1 LENESR
7 LILANHIDIAA
18 FGGLFYLSLYLAGKL
33 HVLDNRGEVWKTYVV
48 LVPTLAAALI
58 AISRIMDARH
68 HPFDVI
74 SGSLLGV
81 LTAFAA
87 YRQYF
92 PPVSESWRKG
102 RAYPIRSWGTEP
114 LGPESKHQEREM
126 ARDQGV
132 EPLRTAAAREDEE
145 HLADVY
151 AGAPNPAAGH
161 DDFDQHQHP
170 AYRHAGPSLA
180 PQPPS
185 HPPTANTSQRGHAE
199 GNWSSLASDHEGDDD
214 GYEMQPRYAL
224 NDSNSAGVQHDAYPS
239 SSISGLNA
247 PTAYNGA
254 RPTAGPPQIPPI
266 SMYSTHSG
274 DLGVTHER

>member
-1 LENESR
+1 M
-7 LILANHIDIAA
+7 LI
-18 FGGLFYLSLYLAGKL
+18 
-33 HVLDNRGEVWKTYVV
+33 
-48 LVPTLAAALI
+48 PTLAAALI

-74 SGSLLGV
+74 SGSLLGI

-114 LGPESKHQEREM
+114 LGPESKHEEREM

-151 AGAPNPAAGH
+151 GGSSNPAAVH
-161 DDFDQHQHP
+161 NAYHQQQQ
-170 AYRHAGPSLA
+170 PSYQRTGTSQA
-180 PQPPS
+180 AS
-185 HPPTANTSQRGHAE
+185 HPPTANASQNGRAE
-199 GNWSSLASDHEGDDD
+199 GNWSSSASDHEGDDD

-224 NDSNSAGVQHDAYPS
+224 NDPNPAGSQHGAFPSGSVGGLDA
-239 SSISGLNA
+239 N
-247 PTAYNGA
+247 TAYDRQSYGV
-254 RPTAGPPQIPPI
+254 RSTAGPPQIPPI
-266 SMYSTHSG
+266 PMYSRHSG

>member
-1 LENESR
+1 M
-7 LILANHIDIAA
+7 
-18 FGGLFYLSLYLAGKL
+18 
-33 HVLDNRGEVWKTYVV
+33 WKTYVV

-114 LGPESKHQEREM
+114 LGPGSKHKEREM

-132 EPLRTAAAREDEE
+132 EPLRTAAAQEDEE
-145 HLADVY
+145 HLANVY
-151 AGAPNPAAGH
+151 AGARDPAAGH
-161 DDFDQHQHP
+161 NAFHQQQHP
-170 AYRHAGPSLA
+170 AYQHTGPSLTSRN
-180 PQPPS
+180 PS
-185 HPPTANTSQRGHAE
+185 HPVTATASERGRPEA
-199 GNWSSLASDHEGDDD
+199 NWSSSASDHEGDDD

-224 NDSNSAGVQHDAYPS
+224 NDTYPAGIQHDAYPS

-247 PTAYNGA
+247 PTAYKSPSLGA
-254 RPTAGPPQIPPI
+254 RSMAGPPQIPPI